1 VSSPS
6 SEYTFIPRNYTL
18 GIINGAAFM
27 GAMSLFSPTTVGAMF
42 IAELTDKK
50 AVVGLMY
57 SLMMVGWSWPQML
70 ISHLLEHRPFKKPF
84 YVLSAALRILVL
96 GLVLL
101 AIALVGNRNK
111 TLLLCAYGL
120 LMFSFSTLGGIG
132 IIPFMDIVSKTMPPN
147 RRGAFFAYRRLCAG
161 VLGIAGGYFVKFILK
176 EELGIP
182 YPTNF
187 LIIFGVAFVLMAI
200 SSICFCFASE
210 PAGHVARHP
219 IGFRQRVRRG
229 WRIFRKD
236 RNYQRLYLARCALAL
251 GGMATPIYTVYAVK
265 HLGAPVS
272 QTGMF
277 ILIGSVSTMATT
289 VVWKRIGD
297 VHGNRLLMLVA
308 AALALAAPCMASI
321 CGAIPTSSG
330 NSSAVLGLYLLVFA
344 FASPALTASGIAF
357 TNYLLE
363 IAAETRRPT
372 YVGFMYTIAA
382 PLAFCGWLGG
392 WLADV
397 TSPEVVFMLAQ
408 VFTVVAIFLIWRMDE
423 PRQSRQLA
431 SRYLKWES
439 SLRAD
444 GIVSPRAG
452 SGRAGSPGDG

>member
-1 VSSPS
+1 MSSPS
-6 SEYTFIPRNYTL
+6 SEYTFIPRNYVL
-18 GIINGAAFM
+18 GIINGATFM
-27 GAMSLFSPTTVGAMF
+27 AAMSLFSPTTVGAMF

-57 SLMMVGWSWPQML
+57 SLMMVGWSWPQMI
-70 ISHLLEHRPFKKPF
+70 ISHMLEHRPFKKPF
-84 YVLSAALRILVL
+84 YVVSAVLRILVL

-101 AIALVGNRNK
+101 AITLVGNRNK

-120 LMFSFSTLGGIG
+120 LMFSFSSLGGIG

-147 RRGAFFAYRRLCAG
+147 RRGAFFAYRRLYAG
-161 VLGIAGGYFVKFILK
+161 VLGIGGGYFVQFILK

-187 LIIFGVAFVLMAI
+187 LIIFGAAFLLMAI
-200 SSICFCFASE
+200 SSVCFCFASE
-210 PAGHVARHP
+210 PAGHVAPHTM
-219 IGFRQRVRRG
+219 GFRQRLRRG

-236 RNYQRLYLARCALAL
+236 RNYRRLYLARSALAL
-251 GGMATPIYTVYAVK
+251 GGMATPIYAVYAVK
-265 HLGAPVS
+265 DLGAPVS

-277 ILIGSVSTMATT
+277 ILIGAISATVTT

-297 VHGNRLLMLVA
+297 VHGNRLLMLA
-308 AALALAAPCMASI
+308 AAFLTLAAPFVASV
-321 CGAIPTSSG
+321 CGAMPASSDG
-330 NSSAVLGLYLLVFA
+330 SNPALTLYLLVFA
-344 FASPALTASGIAF
+344 FASPAMAANGIAA

-363 IAAETRRPT
+363 IAPETRRPT

-397 TSPEVVFMLAQ
+397 TSPELVFILAQ
-408 VFTVVAIFLIWRMDE
+408 ACTVVAIFLVWRIDE
-423 PRQSRQLA
+423 PRKSRQLA
-431 SRYLKWES
+431 SRYVRWES

-444 GIVSPRAG
+444 GIVAPKAEPARSRKG
-452 SGRAGSPGDG
+452 G